1 MWGFICNGTLFILFF
16 IKYVALSYY
25 MVFLCP
31 LKLIFFFFFLP
42 FCFKL
47 TLNVHPSHAHCC
59 SICSVFKGGMKF
71 GFPFCLFLKIPSSS
85 LHYLSGP
92 FHSSG
97 QKWEIILLLKLQN
110 TIPSFSL
117 PRSQQSPSNCK
128 MFCPGDCI
136 ADQVIR
142 K

>member
-1 MWGFICNGTLFILFF
+1 MWGFICNGTLFYFLSNMLLCLIIWYF
-16 IKYVALSYY
+16 YVL
-25 MVFLCP
+25 LNW
-31 LKLIFFFFFLP
+31 FFFFFLP

-71 GFPFCLFLKIPSSS
+71 GFPSCLFLKIPSSS

-117 PRSQQSPSNCK
+117 PCSQQSPSNCK